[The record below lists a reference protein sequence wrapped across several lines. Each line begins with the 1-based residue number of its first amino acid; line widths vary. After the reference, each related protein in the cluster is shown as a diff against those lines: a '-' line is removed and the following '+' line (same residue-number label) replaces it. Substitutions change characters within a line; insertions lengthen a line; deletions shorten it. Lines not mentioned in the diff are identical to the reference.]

1 MARADRFDGI
11 WYGGAPIPLILRL
24 LAHVYSGL
32 GALRRTLYRRGWLQS
47 SRLRVPVIVVGN
59 ISVGGTGKT
68 PLTIALVEALQ
79 QRGIQ
84 VGVVSRGYGGSATV
98 PVRVALE
105 SPPEVVG
112 DEPALI
118 RQRTGVAVVVGR
130 DRVEAAELLL
140 QDPSIQVII
149 ADDGLQHYRMRRD
162 IEICVI
168 DGARRFGN
176 RQLLPAGPLREP
188 VARLAN
194 VDFKV
199 CNGGLAQVGEVLL
212 RLMDDGA
219 QRVNDPRQRIGLERF
234 AGGRVH
240 GVAGIGNPTRFF
252 ESLRARRIEV
262 VEHAFPD
269 HHAYTAAD
277 LQFGDNL
284 PLLMTEKDAV
294 KCRAF
299 ARDHWWCLP
308 VRAQLPEAFFEAL
321 VAKLRALP
329 SRQTD

>member
-11 WYGGAPIPLILRL
+11 WYGGAPIPLSLRL
-24 LAHVYSGL
+24 LAWLYARL
-32 GALRRTLYRRGWLQS
+32 GAFRRSLYRRGWLES

-68 PLTIALVEALQ
+68 PLTIAMVEALQ
-79 QRGIQ
+79 RRGIR
-84 VGVVSRGYGGSATV
+84 VGVVSRGYGGSATA
-98 PVRVALE
+98 PVRVAMD
-105 SPPEVVG
+105 SAPELVG
-112 DEPALI
+112 DEPVLI
-118 RQRTGVAVVVGR
+118 RQRTGAVVVVGR
-130 DRVEAAELLL
+130 DRVEAAQLLL
-140 QDPSIQVII
+140 QDPSIQLII
-149 ADDGLQHYRMRRD
+149 ADDGLQHYRLRRD

-176 RQLLPAGPLREP
+176 RRLLPAGPLREP
-188 VARLAN
+188 VSRLTK

-199 CNGGLAQVGEVLL
+199 CNGGLAQVDEVLL

-219 QRVNDPRQRIGLERF
+219 QRVVDPQQRIGLEML

-262 VEHAFPD
+262 IEHAFPD

-277 LQFGDNL
+277 LEFGDNL

-294 KCRAF
+294 KCRGF
-299 ARDHWWCLP
+299 ARDNWWCLP
-308 VRAQLPEAFFEAL
+308 VRAQLPETFFDAL
-321 VAKLRALP
+321 VEKLHALP
-329 SRQTD
+329 TRQTD